1 MDSSELIK
9 TTPEAIETTPD
20 ALEVTPD
27 ALEAIITEAVTHTVE
42 YTEQASFLSGLL
54 QDSSF
59 WVGVSFILF
68 VVVAYKL
75 GAKAIVGG
83 LDNKIQEIK
92 DEIENAE
99 RLRVEAQELLAQ
111 YQRKQRDAEKEA
123 EEIVANA
130 KKQANTMKQTMQSE
144 LDDLMARREAQLSDR
159 LKRLED
165 SAISK
170 IKNEAATVAMAATTE
185 MIMRAMDPKTQKS
198 LMDDSIKMVS
208 KQLN

>member
-1 MDSSELIK
+1 MAGSEF
-9 TTPEAIETTPD
+9 TTITAQGVESIIAEAGTNAAQYGEK
-20 ALEVTPD
+20 V
-27 ALEAIITEAVTHTVE
+27 
-42 YTEQASFLSGLL
+42 SFLSSLL

-59 WVGVSFILF
+59 WVGVSFVLF
-68 VVVAYKL
+68 IIVAYKL

-123 EEIVANA
+123 SEIVANA
-130 KKQANTMKQTMQSE
+130 KNQAKVMKKTMQTE
-144 LDDLMARREAQLSDR
+144 LDDLMTRREMQLSDR

-185 MIMRAMDPKTQKS
+185 MIIQAMDAKTQKS
-198 LMDDSIKMVS
+198 LMDDSIKTVS

>member
-1 MDSSELIK
+1 MSDSDITD
-9 TTPEAIETTPD
+9 TTAETIPETTEGVQILMD
-20 ALEVTPD
+20 EIGLQV
-27 ALEAIITEAVTHTVE
+27 VE
-42 YTEQASFLSGLL
+42 YTEKASFIQGLL

-59 WVGVSFILF
+59 WVGVSFVLF
-68 VVVAYKL
+68 LIVAYKL
-75 GAKAIVGG
+75 GAKVIVGG

-92 DEIENAE
+92 DEIDNAE

-123 EEIVANA
+123 EEIVASA
-130 KKQANTMKQTMQSE
+130 QKQAKEMQKSMQLE
-144 LDDLMARREAQLSDR
+144 LDELMARRETQLSDR

-185 MIMRAMDPKTQKS
+185 MIIQAMDAKTQKTM
-198 LMDDSIKMVS
+198 LDDSIKTVS
-208 KQLN
+208 NKLN

>member
-1 MDSSELIK
+1 MSDSDITD
-9 TTPEAIETTPD
+9 TTAETIPETTEGVQILMD
-20 ALEVTPD
+20 EIGVQ
-27 ALEAIITEAVTHTVE
+27 VVE
-42 YTEQASFLSGLL
+42 YTEKASFIQGLL

-59 WVGVSFILF
+59 WVGVSFVLF
-68 VVVAYKL
+68 LIVAYKL
-75 GAKAIVGG
+75 GAKVIVGG

-92 DEIENAE
+92 DEIDNAE

-123 EEIVANA
+123 EEIVASA
-130 KKQANTMKQTMQSE
+130 QKQAKEMQKSMQLE
-144 LDDLMARREAQLSDR
+144 LDELMARRETQVSDR

-185 MIMRAMDPKTQKS
+185 MIIQAMDAKTQKTM
-198 LMDDSIKMVS
+198 LDDSIKTVS
-208 KQLN
+208 NKLN